1 MKKKYKFILLLI
13 LSTALISEAQT
24 AILSSGGDVASSDC
38 SFSYSVGQ
46 IDFESISDE
55 NVVLINL
62 GVQQPYFILPLLTIP
77 SVFTPNYSNFI
88 PNAFTPNSADGN
100 AYWNLS
106 NVFLPD
112 NANINV
118 FNRHGILFYEA
129 NGKETKAKPWD
140 GGTLPASAYWYTIDK
155 KDGSKVLTGSI
166 TILK

>member
-1 MKKKYKFILLLI
+1 M
-13 LSTALISEAQT
+13 SSEAQE
-24 AILSSGGDVASSDC
+24 AILSSGGDGASIEC
-38 SFSYSVGQ
+38 SFSYSIGQ
-46 IDFESISDE
+46 IDYESIPDE

-62 GVQQPYFILPLLTIP
+62 GVQQPYFILPLVTIP

-112 NANINV
+112 NASINV
-118 FNRHGILFYEA
+118 FNRHGILVYEA

-155 KDGSKVLTGSI
+155 KDGSKVLTGSV